1 LGGGSVQDGFMTHRL
16 GIFATA
22 AGWVL
27 ADEDRLE
34 TYETRDGAVEAAL
47 RLAHIARWR
56 GADVEVLAQQHPG
69 GPLALV
75 EAPAV

>member
-1 LGGGSVQDGFMTHRL
+1 MTHRL

-75 EAPAV
+75 ESSAA

>member
-1 LGGGSVQDGFMTHRL
+1 MTIRL
-16 GIFATA
+16 GVFATA

-47 RLAHIARWR
+47 KLAHIARWR
-56 GADVEVLAQQHPG
+56 GAEVEVLAQHHPG
-69 GPLALV
+69 GPLSVV
-75 EAPAV
+75 EQPG

>member
-1 LGGGSVQDGFMTHRL
+1 MTHRL
-16 GIFATA
+16 GVFATV

-34 TYETRDGAVEAAL
+34 TFETRDGAVEAAL
-47 RLAHIARWR
+47 KLAHIARWR
-56 GADVEVLAQQHPG
+56 GAHVEVVAQQHPG

-75 EAPAV
+75 EQRPA